1 MIAYTIFHTGFHTLY
16 LILAA
21 TRKDLIRYIIP
32 FYIFLFSGL
41 RKNVGND
48 FNTYYNHFLE
58 KKYKPWEI
66 SQGFL
71 FEVSELL
78 GGFEWYILITSAIIV
93 FGYSRFINDFSKNRY
108 LSYTVFITLGYFLMG
123 SFNLIRQYISIS
135 LFLYSLTLLN
145 SKNNLKYLAIN
156 ILGCSFHLSS
166 LIAIGIFPFLKKG
179 LNIKNIIPITIIGLT
194 ILNFTIDF
202 LLTTLGLDIYLNE
215 EWQKTMN
222 NERNLFF
229 VYFYFLM
236 VGIGYYHFHS
246 QNDNYNTIL
255 KSMTLISSLLILS
268 AFYVF
273 PEIPNM
279 FFLRINNYFLPV
291 ILILVGGLTN
301 YTNKFIKLMYI
312 FTVLTGSYSYL
323 IYTLIQKG
331 TLIKLLPYNTI
342 WN

>member
-16 LILAA
+16 LVLAT
-21 TRKDLIRYIIP
+21 TRKDLIRYIMP
-32 FYIFLFSGL
+32 AYIFIFSGL

-48 FNTYYNHFLE
+48 FNTYYDHFVA

-71 FEVSELL
+71 FEVSELI

-93 FGYSRFINDFSKNRY
+93 FGYSRFINDFSTNKY

-135 LFLYSLTLLN
+135 LFLYSLTHLN
-145 SKNNLKYLAIN
+145 SKNNLKYIVIN
-156 ILGCSFHLSS
+156 IFGCSFHLSS
-166 LIAIGIFPFLKKG
+166 LIAVAIFPFLKKG
-179 LNIKNIIPITIIGLT
+179 LNIKNIIPLAITALI
-194 ILNFTIDF
+194 ILNFAMEF
-202 LLTTLGLDIYLNE
+202 LLTSLGLDIYLNE

-222 NERNLFF
+222 NERNFFF
-229 VYFYFLM
+229 VYFYFVM
-236 VGIGYYHFHS
+236 AGIGYYHFHR
-246 QNDNYNTIL
+246 QKDNYNSIL
-255 KSMTLISSLLILS
+255 KSMTLVSFLLILS

-291 ILILVGGLTN
+291 ILILVAGLAN
-301 YTNKFIKLMYI
+301 NTNKIIKLSYI
-312 FTVLTGSYSYL
+312 FAVLTGSYSYL

-331 TLIKLLPYNTI
+331 TLIKLLPYKTI